1 MSLAARP
8 AIGWPR
14 HARLSVRLA
23 GSFAAAAKL
32 TLAAIFVVPLVWMF
46 LSSFRPAAEIFQYIF
61 PLSIRTFAPVHPTL
75 DSYRR
80 VFQDEPFGRYLWNSF
95 AMAGGVAVLDLVVS
109 SLAAYGFARVPFSG
123 KGILFFLVLAVMII
137 PFEGILVPLYL
148 IVRSLGWVNSFAGL
162 IIPMV
167 PRAFSIFLLRQFFL
181 GLPVELEDAARIDGC
196 GHWGIYWHIMLP
208 LSRPILLSVGL
219 LSFQEMWGSF
229 TWPLVVTNT
238 ANMQVIQVAVATFG
252 QGDAIQWD
260 KIFAGLSLAA
270 ALPIL
275 LFIMFQRF
283 YVRGIATTGLKG

>member
-1 MSLAARP
+1 
-8 AIGWPR
+8 
-14 HARLSVRLA
+14 VRLGVRVT
-23 GSFAAAAKL
+23 GSLVSAAKL
-32 TLAAIFVVPLVWMF
+32 ALAAVFVLPLVWMF
-46 LSSFRPAAEIFQYIF
+46 LSSFRPAAEIFQYVF
-61 PLSIRTFAPVHPTL
+61 PLSLRTLVPVHATL

-80 VFQDEPFGRYLWNSF
+80 VFQDEPFGRYLWNSC
-95 AMAGGVAVLDLVVS
+95 AMAGGVAALDLAAS
-109 SLAAYGFARVPFSG
+109 SLAAYAFARVPFTG
-123 KGILFFLVLAVMII
+123 RGTLFFLVLAVMII

-208 LSRPILLSVGL
+208 LSRPVLLSVGL

-229 TWPLVVTNT
+229 TWPLVVTNS
-238 ANMQVIQVAVATFG
+238 ANMQVVQVAVATFG

-270 ALPIL
+270 ALPMV
-275 LFIMFQRF
+275 LFLMFQRF
-283 YVRGIATTGLKG
+283 YVRGIATAGLKG